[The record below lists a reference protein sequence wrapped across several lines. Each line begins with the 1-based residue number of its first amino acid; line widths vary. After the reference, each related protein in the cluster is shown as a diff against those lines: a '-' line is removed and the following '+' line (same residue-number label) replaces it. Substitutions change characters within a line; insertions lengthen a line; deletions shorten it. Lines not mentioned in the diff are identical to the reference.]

1 MPRTTGKHD
10 LDRFLLHLARTGNFA
25 LAAEWTGRAKS
36 GLYKRKARD
45 PAFAARCQAALAQFR
60 SSPDRGGGPPE
71 AVEGPLLKLEGRLK
85 TKTLRTT
92 AGTLILSRGNLGRSP
107 MQIRRSP
114 AGRLTRYGLET
125 FLRALAA
132 TANIRLAAHSVGI
145 AASSIHWRCHA
156 DPAFA
161 REVDA
166 ALDVAAT
173 QLDAAFIEACEAT
186 FDPEG
191 EHLNWLEDGC
201 MQPIWRDGEQGEANP
216 PLPRITV
223 AQAISFLEMHD
234 RRKRRR

>member
-1 MPRTTGKHD
+1 MPRTTGKPD

-25 LAAEWTGRAKS
+25 LSAEWTGRAKS

-45 PAFAARCQAALAQFR
+45 PHFAARCEAALAEFR
-60 SSPDRGGGPPE
+60 SRAEDSAHPE
-71 AVEGPLLKLEGRLK
+71 EPLSKVEAASRRI
-85 TKTLRTT
+85 RTT
-92 AGTLILSRGNLGRSP
+92 AGTLILSRGNRGRGP
-107 MQIRRSP
+107 VQIRRSP
-114 AGRLTRYGLET
+114 AGRLTRHGLET

-132 TANIRLAAHSVGI
+132 TANIRLAAHSVGV

-166 ALDVAAT
+166 ALDITAA
-173 QLDAAFIEACEAT
+173 QLDAGFIEACEAT
-186 FDPEG
+186 FDPDG